1 MVNESCVSLKG
12 KRFSCVEA
20 SISLSP
26 CPTSL
31 KALSSLCLVGKVIAP
46 MHVDVED
53 IDDLVTRVWKKNVS
67 IVSLSG
73 TSSKNYFFRFGFIN
87 AVDREWALEHG
98 PWTVRGYSLALK
110 DWSPS
115 VEGPASVECLRVWV
129 QVHNLPHE
137 YYSDENATLLGG
149 LVGKVVKCGRLGHQ
163 RRGCSLSSPVT
174 VDNGDGTPFPMFGPW
189 LSAASKLH
197 DVFSSA
203 RDKLL
208 EDVISGSL
216 LRLSGRS
223 SSVAGNV
230 VGKSVSCPRTSE
242 SRGSRRFKKVTSR
255 TRRGQGQRRL
265 LAWKP
270 KSVPE
275 EGGETFASN
284 GNGVTSGLNFGEKSP
299 ALFPSLE
306 AAIQAAGGPLP
317 NNLNACDLSVAIGPK
332 VWKDKEHM
340 EFSSHGQEAH
350 LSQDEDKALAH
361 FFQAQE
367 TTLQELKKFGSL
379 DLYEI
384 RSLGGDIGVST
395 ASEINARST
404 PFKKRKFEASFSVCS
419 RPYKFLRRHLGVIR
433 DFLWDGKEQD
443 NASKVV
449 LEDPSEDPS
458 DTASCSDGVKEN
470 HFIGSFV
477 IDDSVS
483 GQTSTVLEL
492 KSLVRLRSPDFVFI
506 SELKV
511 DAAPLVRILHSLH
524 FYFHIYVPESGTA
537 GGIILAWKLGFSFE
551 CITCTRNNISGIVY
565 SDPPTHPWLLSCV
578 YGPSYFHAKKTFWA
592 ELVKLG
598 DKFGG
603 AWLIMGDT
611 NFVLRES
618 DREGSIS
625 KDQFIPFI
633 TGLVESRG
641 LVDMPIQGDRMTWDN
656 HRSGLNHVK
665 SALDKCLVDE
675 EWLCLF
681 PKAAICSYQT
691 SNSDHRPLCL
701 FTEGLG
707 SKFKRSFKFE
717 EGWTRNERNKFVVAH
732 AWRSVAHPWAPA
744 RVFKKIGAT
753 RIPLSQWHRAQYGC
767 LDSRIKNLENNLN
780 LLQSLPAGDRD
791 WNTECSIRREL
802 NEARERKSLYWK
814 QRARIS
820 WIKEGDKCSKFFFLS
835 ATIRGRWNAIE
846 SIMDKDNNWI
856 TSRELI
862 GREFIESFRSTF
874 AGSGDV
880 HLLNCNLLIHEN
892 NSEEEK
898 KDLILVPNNEEIRNT
913 LFSMNSH
920 KAPGPDGM
928 SILFF
933 KHYWDAVGDDFCETV
948 TDFFAT
954 SKMHKGVNATN
965 IVLIPKV

>member
-73 TSSKNYFFRFGFIN
+73 TSSKNNFFRFGFIN

-129 QVHNLPHE
+129 Q
-137 YYSDENATLLGG
+137 
-149 LVGKVVKCGRLGHQ
+149 CGRLGHQ

-208 EDVISGSL
+208 EDVVSGSL

-306 AAIQAAGGPLP
+306 AAIQVEDSLYPLVSNKPRDNEAELGFGPDLIVTNGEGAGPVSRSCSASGPLHAGPFYEGLSLGGQAAGGPLP

-404 PFKKRKFEASFSVCS
+404 P
-419 RPYKFLRRHLGVIR
+419 
-433 DFLWDGKEQD
+433 
-443 NASKVV
+443 SK
-449 LEDPSEDPS
+449 
-458 DTASCSDGVKEN
+458 
-470 HFIGSFV
+470 IM
-477 IDDSVS
+477 
-483 GQTSTVLEL
+483 
-492 KSLVRLRSPDFVFI
+492 RLRLFWRT
-506 SELKV
+506 LRK
-511 DAAPLVRILHSLH
+511 
-524 FYFHIYVPESGTA
+524 
-537 GGIILAWKLGFSFE
+537 
-551 CITCTRNNISGIVY
+551 TR
-565 SDPPTHPWLLSCV
+565 
-578 YGPSYFHAKKTFWA
+578 
-592 ELVKLG
+592 
-598 DKFGG
+598 
-603 AWLIMGDT
+603 
-611 NFVLRES
+611 
-618 DREGSIS
+618 
-625 KDQFIPFI
+625 
-633 TGLVESRG
+633 
-641 LVDMPIQGDRMTWDN
+641 
-656 HRSGLNHVK
+656 
-665 SALDKCLVDE
+665 
-675 EWLCLF
+675 
-681 PKAAICSYQT
+681 
-691 SNSDHRPLCL
+691 
-701 FTEGLG
+701 
-707 SKFKRSFKFE
+707 
-717 EGWTRNERNKFVVAH
+717 
-732 AWRSVAHPWAPA
+732 
-744 RVFKKIGAT
+744 
-753 RIPLSQWHRAQYGC
+753 
-767 LDSRIKNLENNLN
+767 
-780 LLQSLPAGDRD
+780 
-791 WNTECSIRREL
+791 
-802 NEARERKSLYWK
+802 
-814 QRARIS
+814 
-820 WIKEGDKCSKFFFLS
+820 
-835 ATIRGRWNAIE
+835 
-846 SIMDKDNNWI
+846 
-856 TSRELI
+856 
-862 GREFIESFRSTF
+862 
-874 AGSGDV
+874 
-880 HLLNCNLLIHEN
+880 
-892 NSEEEK
+892 
-898 KDLILVPNNEEIRNT
+898 LILRAAQ
-913 LFSMNSH
+913 M
-920 KAPGPDGM
+920 G
-928 SILFF
+928 
-933 KHYWDAVGDDFCETV
+933 
-948 TDFFAT
+948 
-954 SKMHKGVNATN
+954 
-965 IVLIPKV
+965 

>member
-73 TSSKNYFFRFGFIN
+73 TSSKNNFFRFGFIN

-149 LVGKVVKCGRLGHQ
+149 LVGKVVKVELVAADPMSWKLFFRILVDINIEKPLMSGCYFDLASGAKRWIQFNVAGWATNVGDAPCHLQSRWTMEMGPHSRCSDLGYRLHQ
-163 RRGCSLSSPVT
+163 S
-174 VDNGDGTPFPMFGPW
+174 FMI
-189 LSAASKLH
+189 
-197 DVFSSA
+197 A

-208 EDVISGSL
+208 EDVVSGSL

-306 AAIQAAGGPLP
+306 AAIQVEDSLYPLVSNKPRDNEAELGFGPDLIVTNGEGAGPVSRSCSASGPLHAGPFYEGLSLGGQAAGGPLP

-458 DTASCSDGVKEN
+458 DTASCSDGK
-470 HFIGSFV
+470 
-477 IDDSVS
+477 
-483 GQTSTVLEL
+483 
-492 KSLVRLRSPDFVFI
+492 
-506 SELKV
+506 
-511 DAAPLVRILHSLH
+511 
-524 FYFHIYVPESGTA
+524 
-537 GGIILAWKLGFSFE
+537 
-551 CITCTRNNISGIVY
+551 IV
-565 SDPPTHPWLLSCV
+565 
-578 YGPSYFHAKKTFWA
+578 
-592 ELVKLG
+592 
-598 DKFGG
+598 
-603 AWLIMGDT
+603 
-611 NFVLRES
+611 
-618 DREGSIS
+618 
-625 KDQFIPFI
+625 
-633 TGLVESRG
+633 
-641 LVDMPIQGDRMTWDN
+641 
-656 HRSGLNHVK
+656 
-665 SALDKCLVDE
+665 
-675 EWLCLF
+675 
-681 PKAAICSYQT
+681 
-691 SNSDHRPLCL
+691 
-701 FTEGLG
+701 
-707 SKFKRSFKFE
+707 
-717 EGWTRNERNKFVVAH
+717 
-732 AWRSVAHPWAPA
+732 
-744 RVFKKIGAT
+744 
-753 RIPLSQWHRAQYGC
+753 
-767 LDSRIKNLENNLN
+767 
-780 LLQSLPAGDRD
+780 
-791 WNTECSIRREL
+791 
-802 NEARERKSLYWK
+802 
-814 QRARIS
+814 
-820 WIKEGDKCSKFFFLS
+820 
-835 ATIRGRWNAIE
+835 
-846 SIMDKDNNWI
+846 
-856 TSRELI
+856 
-862 GREFIESFRSTF
+862 
-874 AGSGDV
+874 
-880 HLLNCNLLIHEN
+880 
-892 NSEEEK
+892 
-898 KDLILVPNNEEIRNT
+898 
-913 LFSMNSH
+913 
-920 KAPGPDGM
+920 
-928 SILFF
+928 
-933 KHYWDAVGDDFCETV
+933 
-948 TDFFAT
+948 
-954 SKMHKGVNATN
+954 
-965 IVLIPKV
+965 